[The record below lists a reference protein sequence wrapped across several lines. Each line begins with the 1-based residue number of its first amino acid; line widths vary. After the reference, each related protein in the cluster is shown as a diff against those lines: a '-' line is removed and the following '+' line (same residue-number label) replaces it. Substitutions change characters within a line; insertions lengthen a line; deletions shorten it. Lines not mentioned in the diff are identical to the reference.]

1 MSGSS
6 PNISLDSFDFAK
18 YYDGLTLQM
27 GVPVMDSDWN
37 EQNDIRRI
45 HEIVQNMATIGSI
58 KLSTAVY
65 SSCGFDLLE
74 SVSDTTNNFKIYGGW
89 AMVEG
94 VLVPTTI
101 GTPPADIDY
110 IDQIMFTG
118 KVSAIGGGSTYIED
132 TSKNYLA
139 SHSLVGCRLIPT
151 SGTDNGIVFTISV
164 LTSSTRLTLSGG
176 VGNILADNTYEIRPP
191 LLTTPGTDRVDYA
204 YIQVWFDDINDVEDP
219 NIVNPGVLIETCHR
233 VKRSWCVRVAEGTTV
248 PTNSN
253 SDIYGFGPRYLRLA
267 TMYRNTGESEIITSI
282 IINVAGKANLAT
294 FYASSVWFNP
304 SNLVSHGYAAVTDTT
319 VQLALDGVAHALV
332 SQAVTGGTHIVGSSA
347 ITGIA
352 DSLSAGTTFAQLS
365 SLSSQVNSRIRL
377 PNQNTY
383 AMLVAGGPQLIW
395 RSHNITSDANVTKDT
410 VSWYVA
416 HDTAIFNGCF
426 IIIVGAYLSGN
437 YCYKAPSGTAPSW
450 VSMQLFRN
458 TSFSHHLKTSV
469 GTPWLW
475 NDSSAWEK
483 KGSFTESLALTN
495 MNLTMTAASMS
506 LTDVPVLLV
515 DDDSYLKPTNTS
527 HPRRISS
534 MDLSTAPGTT
544 SCPGIWCTYN
554 ATYITQNCYWDTITS
569 KWKAYNTGMSAT
581 AVAVTTTGLTIYK
594 KAIDSYS
601 VNGWSENTVNSSND
615 AYWSSSLALG
625 VDGLDTGDTPNRIVT
640 GMRVEGASTE
650 YIPYYVSAD
659 SVGATHAGGIYI
671 TTPIRFS
678 CYRTVAPAQIYIV
691 PTAEDKINGLG
702 TYTPLGAYT
711 TPGLGGWGGYLSF
724 LTEALVAGNSPYS
737 QGYVIVTSGI
747 LI

>member
-151 SGTDNGIVFTISV
+151 SGTDNGIVFMISV

-176 VGNILADNTYEIRPP
+176 VGNILADDTYEIRPP

-319 VQLALDGVAHALV
+319 VQLALDGVSHALV

-347 ITGIA
+347 ITGTV
-352 DSLSAGTTFAQLS
+352 DSLAVGTTFAQLS
-365 SLSSQVNSRIRL
+365 SLLGLTNSRVRV
-377 PNQNTY
+377 PNQNTA
-383 AMLVAGGPQLIW
+383 AMLLSSGPQLVW
-395 RSHNITSDANVTKDT
+395 RSHNITGDANVTKDT

-416 HDTAIFNGCF
+416 NHSTLGGGC
-426 IIIVGAYLSGN
+426 IIIITGGYLSGVS
-437 YCYKAPSGTAPSW
+437 CYRAPFGTAPTF
-450 VSMQLFRN
+450 VSMNLFSN
-458 TSFSHHLKTSV
+458 GTLYYFYKSSV
-469 GTPWLW
+469 ATPWNW
-475 NDSSAWEK
+475 ATVSAWDNYGGFYRDDFYLSNVDLVVSDMEVTMAT
-483 KGSFTESLALTN
+483 SAV
-495 MNLTMTAASMS
+495 NLT
-506 LTDVPVLLV
+506 DK
-515 DDDSYLKPTNTS
+515 DSYIKSTNVAY
-527 HPRRISS
+527 PRRISS

-544 SCPGIWCTYN
+544 SYPGIWCTSN
-554 ATYITQNCYWDTITS
+554 ATYITQNCYWNTAVS
-569 KWKAYNTGMSAT
+569 PNKWKAYNTSLSAT
-581 AVAVTTTGLTIYK
+581 AIAVTTSGVTIFRK
-594 KAIDSYS
+594 SPDDSIS
-601 VNGWSENTVNSSND
+601 SGWEENTVGIGVGKWTASI
-615 AYWSSSLALG
+615 LLG
-625 VDGLDTGDTPNRIVT
+625 EAVT
-640 GMRVEGASTE
+640 ASTPDRYYGLGTSGGCSE
-650 YIPYYVSAD
+650 VIPYYGLCFANQVVSA
-659 SVGATHAGGIYI
+659 SYFVTVPISFRYRRGTAPTVTVYSESHASIPDTGVYI
-671 TTPIRFS
+671 PHP
-678 CYRTVAPAQIYIV
+678 TVP
-691 PTAEDKINGLG
+691 E
-702 TYTPLGAYT
+702 
-711 TPGLGGWGGYLSF
+711 WGGYLRF
-724 LTEALVAGNSPYS
+724 TTETIADETLAYQ
-737 QGYVIVTSGI
+737 QGYIIVMD
-747 LI
+747 